1 MNKKA
6 NQRPNIVVNKKARHD
21 FTIEE
26 TIEAGLVLK
35 GWEVKCLRAGRAQVT
50 DSYVLMKDNEAWM
63 IGSLITPL
71 ATVSTHIQPQPDRT
85 RKLLLKRK
93 EISKLIGYIQRK
105 GYTVVILA
113 LYFKNQR
120 IKAELG
126 LAKGKQLHD
135 KRASI
140 KEREWKIT
148 QQRLQG
154 LKRI

>member
-35 GWEVKCLRAGRAQVT
+35 GWEVKSLRAGRAQVT